1 MHRKVPAWFGGRPR
15 GKGPAQQAPRRA
27 AHPVEGRLDVLPVRR
42 SGRRDLGRRP
52 GPHHP
57 DRPRGRRRRHDPT
70 PSRRSRLPRPRTR
83 RRRRSRGLPHP
94 QGPVPG
100 LRHRP
105 GQRLADRHRHHR
117 RRRSAPDQ
125 GPDGHHRCPLEH
137 PRSRSR
143 PPAPRRHR
151 QRRLRRVL
159 AIPPAAGTTPQPPRP
174 LPRTRSCSLTL
185 TSLQKSHT
193 LR

>member
-1 MHRKVPAWFGGRPR
+1 VHRKVPAWFGGRPR

-27 AHPVEGRLDVLPVRR
+27 AHPVEGRLDVLLPRR
-42 SGRRDLGRRP
+42 PGRRDLGRRP

-57 DRPRGRRRRHDPT
+57 DRPRGRCRRHDQT
-70 PSRRSRLPRPRTR
+70 PGRRGRLPRQRTHR
-83 RRRRSRGLPHP
+83 RRRRGRLPHP
-94 QGPVPG
+94 QGPVPE

-105 GQRLADRHRHHR
+105 GQRLADRHRNHR
-117 RRRSAPDQ
+117 GRGTVSDQ
-125 GPDGHHRCPLEH
+125 GPDGHHRRPVEH
-137 PRSRSR
+137 PRRRSR

-159 AIPPAAGTTPQPPRP
+159 AMAPAAGTTPQPPRP

-193 LR
+193 H